1 MKKLLCVLKIFYDDY
16 RNLLASL
23 VLIVSIFLFG
33 LTAYKNFDKLIV
45 PYFGSNYDDIVVN
58 IEMPN
63 SIIPIYLYMGQDK
76 GVKKFNSRLKTNSA
90 LQITNFYAQTNDLQK
105 YKSLSIMYEDKFD
118 IDLRDYIISSNIFI
132 GASHFYFDR
141 EQIRQFELQKV
152 KIGNNYYNKIILPDS
167 LKKIP
172 NSEYMNYK
180 GNYNAIAVILLSF
193 FYLYKVYLIPWIL
206 FILGISLIKFE
217 RLKIP
222 TAVSL
227 SIITILAVFLRFN
240 LFAEYPMWW
249 DECYTATLTGD
260 FTNPIK
266 DLFMDP
272 GNPPFFALISRF
284 WQIFVPSTIEW
295 LRLLPLIFSVGAIFT
310 LYFLLKSKINKET
323 ALLASFLL
331 SISIFHIS
339 YAQDY
344 RAFSL
349 SSMLTP
355 LVVYFM
361 FKMLEKMNFLNTFL
375 FILFSSMIFS
385 NHLYG
390 TILLIVNFMY
400 GCWYIATRYQ
410 QKFTALKTFIFA
422 HLIIGLTFVPYLIQT
437 FYKLAI
443 LDKTFNVW
451 LPDMCFDVF
460 LRSLNA
466 MFGNWQITICLI
478 ILSIVFVM
486 SSFYKDKLF
495 WQMSTKQQEFIF
507 YLIYAVFGFL
517 IVTLIISS
525 IRAIIMEYYF
535 MLIYP
540 LCIALIAAMFMLK
553 WRYEFVNIVLSFFLL
568 YSISHMDY
576 NNLQK
581 QFQNVY
587 GSLTQ
592 VSNVDALRY
601 KDKNVL
607 VYELIEPTSFR
618 EIFDLEPNVIVQSD
632 FNGGNE
638 DFTKYTKKVR
648 LYAKRN
654 PTQFAIFNAWYDEV
668 TFEDREI
675 FENGN
680 FEYIAEFVKTP
691 YYENSGILRVVLL
704 PTK

>member
-33 LTAYKNFDKLIV
+33 VTAYKNFDKLIV

-132 GASHFYFDR
+132 GANHFYFDR

-167 LKKIP
+167 LKKIS

-310 LYFLLKSKINKET
+310 LYFLLKSKT
-323 ALLASFLL
+323 
-331 SISIFHIS
+331 
-339 YAQDY
+339 
-344 RAFSL
+344 
-349 SSMLTP
+349 
-355 LVVYFM
+355 
-361 FKMLEKMNFLNTFL
+361 
-375 FILFSSMIFS
+375 
-385 NHLYG
+385 
-390 TILLIVNFMY
+390 
-400 GCWYIATRYQ
+400 
-410 QKFTALKTFIFA
+410 
-422 HLIIGLTFVPYLIQT
+422 
-437 FYKLAI
+437 
-443 LDKTFNVW
+443 
-451 LPDMCFDVF
+451 
-460 LRSLNA
+460 LR
-466 MFGNWQITICLI
+466 
-478 ILSIVFVM
+478 
-486 SSFYKDKLF
+486 
-495 WQMSTKQQEFIF
+495 
-507 YLIYAVFGFL
+507 
-517 IVTLIISS
+517 
-525 IRAIIMEYYF
+525 
-535 MLIYP
+535 
-540 LCIALIAAMFMLK
+540 
-553 WRYEFVNIVLSFFLL
+553 
-568 YSISHMDY
+568 
-576 NNLQK
+576 
-581 QFQNVY
+581 
-587 GSLTQ
+587 
-592 VSNVDALRY
+592 
-601 KDKNVL
+601 
-607 VYELIEPTSFR
+607 
-618 EIFDLEPNVIVQSD
+618 
-632 FNGGNE
+632 
-638 DFTKYTKKVR
+638 
-648 LYAKRN
+648 
-654 PTQFAIFNAWYDEV
+654 
-668 TFEDREI
+668 
-675 FENGN
+675 
-680 FEYIAEFVKTP
+680 
-691 YYENSGILRVVLL
+691 
-704 PTK
+704 